1 MNLKKARA
9 PGKRTAF
16 SASVAAGYAR
26 VAGRL
31 AVRQG
36 CVLSEEPILIHL
48 KLKKAREIR
57 KTHCVFSER
66 GSGLCPR
73 RRQTCRKA
81 RLRPIRGAYPYSC
94 VYIPKNALRF
104 PHPNHICTTP
114 GNVRRHRRLMDL
126 LTLVSNEIPAT
137 LIASYN
143 RHRSTNLRFFDFCR
157 FRTDKIIDI
166 YNFVEYNSTKTMGA
180 IL

>member
-1 MNLKKARA
+1 MVYYDRFCGCGGIGRRA
-9 PGKRTAF
+9 GFRFLWATVQVQLLSTAPTIKDTPCGCLF
-16 SASVAAGYAR
+16 R
-26 VAGRL
+26 CGR
-31 AVRQG
+31 Q
-36 CVLSEEPILIHL
+36 EL

-94 VYIPKNALRF
+94 VCIPKNALRF
-104 PHPNHICTTP
+104 PHPNHICATP
-114 GNVRRHRRLMDL
+114 GNVRRHR
-126 LTLVSNEIPAT
+126 LVSNKIPAT

-143 RHRSTNLRFFDFCR
+143 RPRSTNLRFFDFCR
-157 FRTDKIIDI
+157 FKTDKIIDI
-166 YNFVEYNSTKTMGA
+166 YNFVEYNNTKTMGA